1 MCAFMYICLSKRLCT
16 HRPAG
21 LQTSPPSATTRMPIL
36 EGELVALDAFYEC
49 AVHWLI
55 PDCPLALHTQVHPM
69 AFDAQLQSMTNQHI
83 EAKRERLVA
92 GRCHQLDAKHVHR

>member
-1 MCAFMYICLSKRLCT
+1 MWAFMYIRLSKGLCS

-21 LQTSPPSATTRMPIL
+21 LQTSPPPATTRMPIL

-49 AVHWLI
+49 AIQWLI

-69 AFDAQLQSMTNQHI
+69 AFDAQLQSMINQLI
-83 EAKRERLVA
+83 N
-92 GRCHQLDAKHVHR
+92 